1 MAQEL
6 VVGPAQPQLET
17 AADESEQR
25 HPSAVQSPVVRGYV
39 AGVVITGA
47 TVSTLA
53 VLLLSSPNNSL
64 LWLVGLPVLIAAYLI
79 AEAFALNVE
88 VRKGTVG
95 IPLIELPLAVA
106 LLYTS
111 FSVALVASIIALLAR
126 AAWRRRHWLITT
138 FNLGASSVEIAT
150 AFLVTKA
157 LIAVGAFD
165 LVAIFCGMVA
175 AGIVGGLNA
184 VGLSTAISGVR
195 ADRRATQITSAT
207 STMNVVAPL
216 MVVVGVQMLRTG
228 PPGWLLLGGVL
239 LMFLVLYRAYSVLLR
254 ERKDLDLVQAI
265 SAGVSDSSDAW
276 PQVTELIRQQF
287 NAKRVV
293 VRAPDT
299 GHLSIAGEELTPEQY
314 DVVSEPDA
322 ASDAAAESVKL
333 LSSSQADP
341 AIATAVRARGASE
354 VVVATLGTGAGAGA
368 IELHD
373 RQSQFRGFGPADIRL
388 LETLSRY
395 AVTAVDNRRLVAA
408 LSDAAYHDRLT
419 GLTNRLG
426 FTRGASDALAGCA
439 RLAGEVPSWAVLM
452 VQLGAIGQVNDA
464 LGHGWGDRLVFLA
477 AERVGATV
485 ARLAGPGTL
494 MSRLEGDTFAVFLSA
509 ATERSEQVAEE
520 LAAELAMPYPMEDLA
535 VEASPAIGVA
545 IAAPRPHEPAP
556 DVEEML
562 QQADVAMQAARAAGQ
577 PVRTYHPSM
586 GQVFLRRFQLV
597 TQFRSA
603 LDNGEV
609 TVHYQ
614 PKLSLSERRVIG
626 SEALMRWTHP
636 EFGPVDPEELVQVLE
651 ATGLID
657 DLTRFVLDDALLRC
671 RTLLDGGVRID
682 PAVNVSVRNLLSPSF
697 PGMVASALA
706 KHRVPAEML
715 TLEITETSVMGDA
728 EHALPAL
735 RVLHEMGVMLS
746 VDDFGTGYSSLSYL
760 RRLPVDEVKIDKSFV
775 LGMGTDLGDLAVV
788 RAIIDL
794 GRSLGLRVVAEG
806 VETDVVRDQLAEMGC
821 DVVQGYL
828 IARAMTPERFDSWLH
843 ARTVSIADASGHDIA
858 APRLSS

>member
-1 MAQEL
+1 MAQEV
-6 VVGPAQPQLET
+6 VVGPAQPPLEA
-17 AADESEQR
+17 AADDGEQR

-39 AGVVITGA
+39 GGVVTTAVVLTVVALMVRPGSGA
-47 TVSTLA
+47 TANWIGSLA
-53 VLLLSSPNNSL
+53 VLL
-64 LWLVGLPVLIAAYLI
+64 VAYLA
-79 AEAFALNVE
+79 AELVALNVE
-88 VRKGTVG
+88 VRNGTVT
-95 IPLIELPLAVA
+95 IPLVEVPLAGA
-106 LLYTS
+106 LLLATLPATLAAS
-111 FSVALVASIIALLAR
+111 ALTLIGRALWQRQHWMIAL
-126 AAWRRRHWLITT
+126 
-138 FNLGASSVEIAT
+138 FNLAASSIEISSAFITAGVLANAGAS
-150 AFLVTKA
+150 
-157 LIAVGAFD
+157 D
-165 LVAIFCGMVA
+165 LVAVFGGLVA
-175 AGIVGGLNA
+175 CELVGGVNA
-184 VGLSTAISGVR
+184 VGLSIAMGGQR
-195 ADRRATQITSAT
+195 ARRHLTVT
-207 STMNVVAPL
+207 TMTMSVVAPL
-216 MVVVGVQMLRTG
+216 LVVAAIQMLRLG
-228 PPGWLLLGGVL
+228 AAGWLLLAVVL
-239 LMFLVLYRAYSVLLR
+239 TAFAALFRAYSVLLR
-254 ERKDLDLVQAI
+254 ERKDLSLVQEI
-265 SAGVSDSSDAW
+265 TSTMGEAGDVW
-276 PQVTELIRQQF
+276 PTLSELIRQQF
-287 NAKRVV
+287 NASRVV
-293 VRAPDT
+293 VLP
-299 GHLSIAGEELTPEQY
+299 
-314 DVVSEPDA
+314 PDA
-322 ASDAAAESVKL
+322 QSLSVAGDQLSNAQQDAILQTSALMMPADASTQLWSASK
-333 LSSSQADP
+333 ADGRE
-341 AIATAVRARGASE
+341 AKALRDRGASE
-354 VVVATLGTGAGAGA
+354 VLVAQLGSGAGAGL

-373 RQSQFRGFGPADIRL
+373 RQNQIRGFGSSDIRL
-388 LETLSRY
+388 LDTL
-395 AVTAVDNRRLVAA
+395 AKHIATAVDNRRLVSE
-408 LSDAAYHDRLT
+408 LRDAAYHDRLT
-419 GLTNRLG
+419 GLANRLG
-426 FTRGASDALAGCA
+426 FAGRVSEAFADRKGDSEPAMFCT
-439 RLAGEVPSWAVLM
+439 VLL
-452 VQLGAIGQVNDA
+452 VGLGAIGQVNDA
-464 LGHGWGDRLVFLA
+464 LGHGWGDRLVYLA
-477 AERVGATV
+477 AERVSATV
-485 ARLAGPGTL
+485 ARLAGPGSL
-494 MSRLEGDTFAVFLSA
+494 VSRLEGDTFAVLIWVSA
-509 ATERSEQVAEE
+509 IERSEEVAEQ
-520 LAAELAMPYPMEDLA
+520 LAADLAMPYPMEDLA
-535 VEASPAIGVA
+535 VESSPAIGVA
-545 IAAPRPHEPAP
+545 MVSPQTHQLVP
-556 DVEEML
+556 DIEQML

-843 ARTVSIADASGHDIA
+843 ARTVSTADGSGHNIA